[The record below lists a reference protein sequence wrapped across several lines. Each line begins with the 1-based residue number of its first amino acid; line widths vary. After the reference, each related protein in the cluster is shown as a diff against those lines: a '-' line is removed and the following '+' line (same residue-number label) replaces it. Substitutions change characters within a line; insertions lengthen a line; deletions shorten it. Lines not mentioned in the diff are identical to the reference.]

1 MGTGFGLYSLVVHGG
16 GETVRS
22 PREEFPLVRSFPLQP
37 AASDVTSLA
46 VCDDNSGE
54 FCDECETVIS

>member
-1 MGTGFGLYSLVVHGG
+1 MVH
-16 GETVRS
+16 S
-22 PREEFPLVRSFPLQP
+22 PHEEFLLVCSLCMEFLLQP

-54 FCDECETVIS
+54 FCDQCETVIS